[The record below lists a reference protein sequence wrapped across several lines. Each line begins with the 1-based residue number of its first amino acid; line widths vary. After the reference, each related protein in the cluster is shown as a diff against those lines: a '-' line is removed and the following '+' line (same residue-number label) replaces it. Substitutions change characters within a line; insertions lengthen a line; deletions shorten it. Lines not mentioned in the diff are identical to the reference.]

1 MALGSVESRT
11 RQRRDRDKTSGAS
24 ASSGDEKARGEN
36 AHSEEEGNE
45 EACNEKARSEEAR
58 GEDAL
63 DEEERGEEE
72 YFEKAKEM
80 TEKLLING
88 DTLTVDEAYGVAA
101 DRIRVGLAPKAR
113 ERMLRTRA
121 VVDDIVRRNEVVYGV
136 TTGFGKLSEVAIPPD
151 KLAQLQV
158 NVVRSHTSGV
168 GDRLP
173 EREVRAMMLLRANV
187 IAKGYSGARPELVD
201 LILQMLNADVYPPV
215 PEQGSVGASGDLAP
229 LAHLA
234 LSLIGEGTLIKADR
248 EDAAAKILRE
258 IGAEPIVLGPKEGI
272 TLINGTQ
279 THTAVA
285 LIALVNARSL
295 WRTAHVAGAMSLEA
309 LLGTP
314 VAFDERI
321 HDARGQRGQSRSA
334 ALLRDL
340 LADSELRESHRHGDP
355 RVQDPYALRCMPQ
368 VHGPV
373 LDALDFVDEA
383 VSAELNAATDNPL
396 VFENGETL
404 SGGNFHGLRVAMALD
419 FLAIVLTHMATMAER
434 RIDRLVHPDLNQGL
448 PPFLCPEAG
457 LNSGFMMAQVT
468 AASLASECKV
478 LSHPASVDTIP
489 TDGSKE
495 DVVPMAM
502 GAAWKARRVL
512 RNLENILAIELMC
525 AAQGIDYRA
534 PLRPGRGVRSA
545 HERVR
550 AIVPRLEGD
559 RVLSGD
565 IAALRS
571 AISEMQFADIG
582 TVT

>member
-1 MALGSVESRT
+1 MT
-11 RQRRDRDKTSGAS
+11 DKILID
-24 ASSGDEKARGEN
+24 GD
-36 AHSEEEGNE
+36 S
-45 EACNEKARSEEAR
+45 
-58 GEDAL
+58 
-63 DEEERGEEE
+63 
-72 YFEKAKEM
+72 
-80 TEKLLING
+80 
-88 DTLTVDEAYGVAA
+88 LTVDEAYAVAA
-101 DRIRVGLAPKAR
+101 EGLRVELDPRAR
-113 ERMLRTRA
+113 ARMLRTRA
-121 VVDDIVRRNEVVYGV
+121 VVDDIVARNAVVYGV
-136 TTGFGKLSEVAIPPD
+136 TTGFGKLSEVAIPRE

-158 NVVRSHTSGV
+158 NLVRSHASGV

-201 LILQMLNADVYPPV
+201 LILQMLNADVYPPI

-234 LSLIGEGTLIKADR
+234 LSLIGEGTLIRGDR
-248 EDAAAKILRE
+248 EAPAAQILEE
-258 IGAEPIVLGPKEGI
+258 IGTKPIVLGPKEGI

-285 LIALVNARSL
+285 LVALVHARAL

-321 HDARGQRGQSRSA
+321 HAARGQKGQARSA

-355 RVQDPYALRCMPQ
+355 RIQDPYALRCMPQ

-373 LDALDFVDEA
+373 LDALDFIDDA
-383 VSAELNAATDNPL
+383 VSRELNAATDNPL

-404 SGGNFHGLRVAMALD
+404 SGGNFHGLTVAMALD
-419 FLAIVLTHMATMAER
+419 FLAIVLTHLATMAER

-448 PPFLCPEAG
+448 PPFLTSDAG
-457 LNSGFMMAQVT
+457 VNSGFMMAQVT

-525 AAQGIDYRA
+525 GAQGIDCRA
-534 PLRPGRGVRSA
+534 PLRPGRGVRTA

-550 AIVPRLEGD
+550 HIVPRLEND
-559 RVLSGD
+559 RVLSPD
-565 IAALRS
+565 IAALMK
-571 AISEMQFADIG
+571 AVSELRFADIG
-582 TVT
+582 AVT

>member
-1 MALGSVESRT
+1 M
-11 RQRRDRDKTSGAS
+11 
-24 ASSGDEKARGEN
+24 
-36 AHSEEEGNE
+36 SEQ
-45 EACNEKARSEEAR
+45 
-58 GEDAL
+58 
-63 DEEERGEEE
+63 
-72 YFEKAKEM
+72 
-80 TEKLLING
+80 LLIDG
-88 DTLTVDEAYGVAA
+88 DTLSVDEAYAVAVE
-101 DRIRVGLAPKAR
+101 RLRVGLAPKAR

-121 VVDDIVRRNEVVYGV
+121 VVDDIVSRNEVVYGV
-136 TTGFGKLSEVAIPPD
+136 TTGFGKLSEVAIPHE
-151 KLAQLQV
+151 KLAELQV
-158 NVVRSHTSGV
+158 NLVRSHASGV

-201 LILQMLNADVYPPV
+201 LLLQLLNADVYPPI

-229 LAHLA
+229 LAHLGLA
-234 LSLIGEGTLIKADR
+234 LIGEG
-248 EDAAAKILRE
+248 
-258 IGAEPIVLGPKEGI
+258 

-279 THTAVA
+279 THTGIA
-285 LIALVNARSL
+285 LIALVQARAL

-309 LLGTP
+309 LMGTP

-321 HDARGQRGQSRSA
+321 HDARGQKGQARSA

-340 LADSELRESHRHGDP
+340 LAGSEIRESHRLGDP

-373 LDALDFVDEA
+373 LDALDWIDDA
-383 VSAELNAATDNPL
+383 ISRELNAATDNPL

-404 SGGNFHGLRVAMALD
+404 SGGNFHGLTVAMALD
-419 FLAIVLTHMATMAER
+419 FMAIIMTHLATMAER

-448 PPFLCPEAG
+448 PPFLSPNAG

-468 AASLASECKV
+468 AAALASECKV

-525 AAQGIDYRA
+525 GAQGIDFRA
-534 PLRPGRGVRSA
+534 PLRPGRGVRTA

-550 AIVPRLEGD
+550 DIVPRLETD
-559 RVLSGD
+559 RVLSTD
-565 IAALRS
+565 IEALRAAVS
-571 AISEMQFADIG
+571 NERFADIG